1 MDKSTIYSK
10 TGKGVLEIKSRA
22 GKLPKELF
30 KLLTLIDGK
39 SVVEDLLT
47 RSKLD
52 QVEMNKALADLTAG
66 GYIKEFS
73 NTSSAQSGG
82 GQAGG
87 GYVDDLDFTSS
98 LAPGKSVYQNAQTEW
113 RQRETADRDKAEK
126 EAKRKRQEEED
137 LKKQQAARRAR
148 EEGERMAKVEAERK
162 IKEAAAMKLRAEGER
177 KSKAEAA
184 DFSATQRDLT
194 KILELE
200 RKKLDE
206 QSAKSAVEA
215 ERLAREEAERK
226 ARDDEARRRGEEVE
240 QRKRKEEE
248 ERRRREEEERRKREE
263 AERQRK
269 AEEERK
275 RKEDEERR
283 RREEEERRKREEAER
298 QRKAEEE
305 RKRKEEERRRRE
317 EEERRKREEAE
328 LQRKAEEERQRK
340 EDEERKL
347 REEVERKLKEEEE
360 RRRKE
365 DEERRKREAEER
377 QRREEELRKLREEEE
392 RKRREAEEAERK
404 RKEEEERLRLEAEVA
419 RRLRREEEDRR
430 RNEEDER
437 RRREDEEMRGGDDV
451 AREDEE
457 RRRAEEERIL
467 AEDRRR
473 EDESIRQR
481 EDADRRRE
489 EEESR
494 SRDEEE
500 RRRREEVEAQRREN
514 EDRMRREDEDRRR
527 RENEANARA
536 EEHEARK
543 RAEEKE
549 ARKRAEEKES
559 AKVDLGR
566 FDFSGLPGTKGPAP
580 FDRSGARATD
590 TQIAAEFEKQQEDLR
605 RREQEEERH
614 QQQQEQARMA
624 MERAEREE
632 QARME
637 AERREIEDQ
646 ERRERMERE
655 RQARE
660 DRERKRQEEK
670 DARIREQEEAK
681 VQREHERQRQ
691 ELMKVE
697 NERRSREEELAK
709 RRKEQEERDRK
720 RAEIDALKKQKGI
733 KSPLDRLK
741 PVVIGVAVLAA
752 IVIGGVRLVPM
763 STYIPAIEKM
773 ATEHIGEPIT
783 IGSMHVSI
791 LSGFAINLENVNV
804 GATQDVKIDK
814 VMLTPEFGSVFSDV
828 KMIRKLEVESAKVA
842 EQVLPRLQKWQNTA
856 AGHTRVQI
864 DRVLI
869 KSVILESQ
877 IALVPSFSAD
887 FRFAPES
894 TIQQAL
900 LSTNDGK
907 LSVEIVPNGSQFDIS
922 VTASKGWVPPIGPK
936 MEFTDLTLKAVANGN
951 QIKVESFQALLYDG
965 AAKGSAIVNWGGPW
979 SVSGELTAERI
990 NLEEL
995 MAVFTSEAKSTGR
1008 LEARMRY
1015 ALSSPALA
1023 TLFDAA
1029 QIDTRFGIKKG
1040 DLDGVDLVR
1049 ALQSGGRGVTQGGAT
1064 RFDEISGTMSLKGG
1078 LYEYRNLRLSSG
1090 LLSATGGFEVSS
1102 GKDING
1108 RVLVDLSSQAAQK
1121 RGSFNINGEL
1131 KAIVLQP
1138 N

>member
-98 LAPGKSVYQNAQTEW
+98 LAPGKSVYQNAQSEW

-226 ARDDEARRRGEEVE
+226 RHEEEERRKREEAERQRKAEEE
-240 QRKRKEEE
+240 RKRKEEE

-275 RKEDEERR
+275 
-283 RREEEERRKREEAER
+283 
-298 QRKAEEE
+298 
-305 RKRKEEERRRRE
+305 
-317 EEERRKREEAE
+317 
-328 LQRKAEEERQRK
+328 RK

-514 EDRMRREDEDRRR
+514 EDRLR

-580 FDRSGARATD
+580 FDRSGSRATD

-670 DARIREQEEAK
+670 DARIREQEETK

-741 PVVIGVAVLAA
+741 PIVIGVAVLAA

-814 VMLTPEFGSVFSDV
+814 VTLTPEFGSVFSDV

-856 AGHTRVQI
+856 AGDTSLQI

-877 IALVPSFSAD
+877 IALVPSFSVD
-887 FRFAPES
+887 LRFAPES

-900 LSTNDGK
+900 LSSNDGK

-936 MEFTDLTLKAVANGN
+936 MEFTDLTLKAVASGN

-1008 LEARMRY
+1008 LETGMRY

-1029 QIDTRFGIKKG
+1029 QIDARFGIKKG

>member
-1 MDKSTIYSK
+1 M
-10 TGKGVLEIKSRA
+10 
-22 GKLPKELF
+22 
-30 KLLTLIDGK
+30 
-39 SVVEDLLT
+39 
-47 RSKLD
+47 
-52 QVEMNKALADLTAG
+52 
-66 GYIKEFS
+66 
-73 NTSSAQSGG
+73 
-82 GQAGG
+82 
-87 GYVDDLDFTSS
+87 
-98 LAPGKSVYQNAQTEW
+98 
-113 RQRETADRDKAEK
+113 
-126 EAKRKRQEEED
+126 
-137 LKKQQAARRAR
+137 
-148 EEGERMAKVEAERK
+148 
-162 IKEAAAMKLRAEGER
+162 
-177 KSKAEAA
+177 
-184 DFSATQRDLT
+184 
-194 KILELE
+194 
-200 RKKLDE
+200 
-206 QSAKSAVEA
+206 
-215 ERLAREEAERK
+215 
-226 ARDDEARRRGEEVE
+226 
-240 QRKRKEEE
+240 
-248 ERRRREEEERRKREE
+248 
-263 AERQRK
+263 
-269 AEEERK
+269 
-275 RKEDEERR
+275 
-283 RREEEERRKREEAER
+283 
-298 QRKAEEE
+298 
-305 RKRKEEERRRRE
+305 
-317 EEERRKREEAE
+317 
-328 LQRKAEEERQRK
+328 
-340 EDEERKL
+340 
-347 REEVERKLKEEEE
+347 
-360 RRRKE
+360 
-365 DEERRKREAEER
+365 
-377 QRREEELRKLREEEE
+377 RKLREEEE
-392 RKRREAEEAERK
+392 RKRREAEETERK

-527 RENEANARA
+527 RENEANV
-536 EEHEARK
+536 

-566 FDFSGLPGTKGPAP
+566 IDFSGLPGTKGSAP
-580 FDRSGARATD
+580 FDRSGSRATD
-590 TQIAAEFEKQQEDLR
+590 TQIAEEFEKQQEDLR

-655 RQARE
+655 RHARE

-691 ELMKVE
+691 ELIKVE
-697 NERRSREEELAK
+697 SERRSREEELAK

-828 KMIRKLEVESAKVA
+828 KMIRKLEIESAKVA

-856 AGHTRVQI
+856 VGDTSLQI

-900 LSTNDGK
+900 LSSNDGK
-907 LSVEIVPNGSQFDIS
+907 LNVEIVPNGSQFDIS

-936 MEFTDLTLKAVANGN
+936 MEFTDLTLKAVASGN

-1029 QIDTRFGIKKG
+1029 QIDARFGIKKG

>member
-263 AERQRK
+263 AER
-269 AEEERK
+269 
-275 RKEDEERR
+275 
-283 RREEEERRKREEAER
+283 
-298 QRKAEEE
+298 
-305 RKRKEEERRRRE
+305 
-317 EEERRKREEAE
+317 
-328 LQRKAEEERQRK
+328 QRKAEEERQRK

-1064 RFDEISGTMSLKGG
+1064 RFDEISGTMSLKSG